1 MAGLTLTSQ
10 GFLEPA
16 ALEKLRADF
25 PILQQNVHG
34 KPLVYLDNAATTQK
48 PLAVIE
54 AEDHYYKFD
63 NSNVHRGAHALAERA
78 TQNFENARI
87 DLARY
92 INSPKPEQVIW
103 TRGTTESINLVAQ
116 CWGRS
121 QLKAGDEIIISAME
135 HHANIVP
142 WQMVCEQTGALLKV
156 IPVSAEGELDLDAFE
171 KLLTPRTRL
180 VSVVQVSNALGTVN
194 PVKIIIEKTHA
205 AGALALIDGAQ
216 AMPHWAVDVQALNC
230 DFYAFSGHKM
240 YGPTGVGALFGKEE
254 LLNAMPP
261 YQGGGEMISKVT
273 FAKTTYN
280 ELPYKFEAGTP
291 HIAGVIGLGAAVRY
305 LQTLDRKRLAKHE
318 DALLAYAHAQA
329 DEFEGLTRVG
339 RAKHK
344 AGVMSFLLQNGHPH
358 DVGTLLDQQGIA
370 VRTGHHCAMP
380 IMDQYSIPGTVRVSF
395 AFYNTPQEVDELF
408 HALRKI
414 STFL

>member
-1 MAGLTLTSQ
+1 MAALTLTSQ

-16 ALEKLRADF
+16 ALERLRADF
-25 PILQQNVHG
+25 PILHQKVHG

-48 PLAVIE
+48 PLAVIA
-54 AEDHYYKFD
+54 AEDHYYRFD
-63 NSNVHRGAHALAERA
+63 NANVHRAAHALSDRA

-87 DLARY
+87 AVASY

-103 TRGTTESINLVAQ
+103 TRGTTESINIVAQ
-116 CWGRS
+116 SWGRS
-121 QLKAGDEIIISAME
+121 QLKAGDEIIVSAME

-142 WQMVCEQTGALLKV
+142 WQMLCEVTGAVLKV
-156 IPVSAEGELDLDAFE
+156 IPVNADGELDLAAFE
-171 KLLTPRTRL
+171 QLLNERTRL

-194 PVKIIIEKTHA
+194 PVKQIVEKAHA

-216 AMPHWAVDVQALNC
+216 AMPHWTVDVQALDC
-230 DFYAFSGHKM
+230 DFYVFSGHKM
-240 YGPTGVGALFGKEE
+240 FGPTGVGVLYGKEA

-261 YQGGGEMISKVT
+261 VQGGGEMISKVT

-291 HIAGVIGLGAAVRY
+291 HIAGVIGLGAAVNY
-305 LQTLDRKRLAKHE
+305 LAGLDRAILAKHE
-318 DALLAYAHAQA
+318 DALLAYAQAQA
-329 DEFEGLTRVG
+329 DEFAGLTRIG
-339 RAKHK
+339 KAKHK
-344 AGVMSFLLQNGHPH
+344 AGVMSFLLQGAHPH
-358 DVGTLLDQQGIA
+358 DVGTLLDQQGVA

-380 IMDQYSIPGTVRVSF
+380 IMDQYCIPGTVRASF
-395 AFYNTPQEVDELF
+395 AFYNTPQEVDALF
-408 HALRKI
+408 QALHKI

>member
-1 MAGLTLTSQ
+1 MAALTLTSQ

-25 PILQQNVHG
+25 PILHQNVHN

-48 PLAVIE
+48 PLAVIA
-54 AEDHYYKFD
+54 AEDHYYRFD
-63 NSNVHRGAHALAERA
+63 NANVHRAAHALSDRA
-78 TQNFENARI
+78 TQAFENARI
-87 DLARY
+87 AVAQY
-92 INSPKPEQVIW
+92 IHSAKPEQVIW
-103 TRGTTESINLVAQ
+103 TRGTTESINLVAHS
-116 CWGRS
+116 WGRS
-121 QLKAGDEIIISAME
+121 QLKAGDEIIVSAME

-142 WQMVCEQTGALLKV
+142 WQMLCEITGAILKV
-156 IPVSAEGELDLDAFE
+156 IPVSADGELDMVAFDQ
-171 KLLTPRTRL
+171 LLTERTKL
-180 VSVVQVSNALGTVN
+180 VSVVHVSNALGTVN
-194 PVKIIIEKTHA
+194 PIKQIVDKAHA

-216 AMPHWAVDVQALNC
+216 AMPHWTVDVQALDC

-240 YGPTGVGALFGKEE
+240 FGPTGVGVLYGKEA

-291 HIAGVIGLGAAVRY
+291 HIAGVIGLGAAVEY
-305 LQTLDRKRLAKHE
+305 LNGLDRSILAKHE

-329 DEFEGLTRVG
+329 DEFDGLTRIG
-339 RAKHK
+339 KAKHK
-344 AGVMSFLLQNGHPH
+344 AGVMSFLLNGAHPH
-358 DVGTLLDQQGIA
+358 DVGTLLDQQGVA

-380 IMDQYSIPGTVRVSF
+380 IM
-395 AFYNTPQEVDELF
+395 
-408 HALRKI
+408 
-414 STFL
+414 